1 MKAGLELLEEQKNWK
16 QSGIAANNL
25 SELMLTLGEV
35 SQAVDYA
42 RQSVTHA
49 DRSGDGFLKEAL
61 RTALA
66 DALHQGGH
74 SKEAEKWF
82 REAEAKQKERLP
94 EFPFLYSL
102 RGYQFCDLL
111 LGRGAYQEVIE
122 RAEKTLEIAKKHL
135 GLLDVALDNLTLGRA
150 WMMRA
155 QEEGSGDFGRA
166 MEFLDRAVQ
175 GLRDAGA
182 QEFLVKGL
190 LARAACFR
198 IQGQF
203 SQAWDDLNEAKEIA
217 EAGDMKLHLVDYHL
231 EASRV
236 LRDQGSGGR
245 GQRKEA
251 LLHLEKAKKMI
262 EETGYH
268 RRDGEIMNFEL

>member
-1 MKAGLELLEEQKNWK
+1 MDA
-16 QSGIAANNL
+16 SNL

-49 DRSGDGFLKEAL
+49 DRTDDWGVQMMF

-82 REAEAKQKERLP
+82 REAEAKQKEWQP

-102 RGYQFCDLL
+102 QGYQFCDLL
-111 LGRGAYQEVIE
+111 LGRGAYQEVME
-122 RAEKTLEIAKKHL
+122 RAENTIEIAKRNRW
-135 GLLDVALDNLTLGRA
+135 LLDISLDNLTLGRA

-166 MEFLDRAVQ
+166 LEFLDRAVQ
-175 GLRDAGA
+175 GLRESGNQD
-182 QEFLVKGL
+182 ELPRGL
-190 LARAACFR
+190 LSRAACFR

-203 SQAWDDLNEAKEIA
+203 SQAWDDLKEAKEIA

-236 LRDQGSGGR
+236 LRDQGSGVR

-268 RRDGEIMNFEL
+268 RRDGEMKCLK